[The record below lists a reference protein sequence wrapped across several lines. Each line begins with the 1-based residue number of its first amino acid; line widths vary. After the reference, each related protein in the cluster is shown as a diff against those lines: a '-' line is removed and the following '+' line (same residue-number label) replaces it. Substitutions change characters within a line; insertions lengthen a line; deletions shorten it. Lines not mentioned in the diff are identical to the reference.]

1 MEVTKVEKLEL
12 PLRMTWINDLSHGV
26 AFLES
31 LGFAH
36 GDLRPENILLD
47 RDRLKLAD
55 FDCTARL
62 GSEFEACISPY
73 GRILGSEGGVDKG
86 TAGNLGPRT
95 EQFALG
101 SLYYLI
107 NYGFEV
113 YGDRCLGDDP
123 SGKEHGPTVVDLL
136 QKMIFPEL
144 HGDPMIDS
152 IIKKCWYGGYKT
164 IGELAENTSR
174 LCGPGNRASDAMS
187 SDDLGSKRKL
197 CEELVGLGILAGL
210 GSNDPRQRGRPIE
223 RRWVSWEFLN
233 T

>member
-1 MEVTKVEKLEL
+1 MQVTKVERLEPL
-12 PLRMTWINDLSHGV
+12 SLRMTWMNDLSHGV

-47 RDRLKLAD
+47 RGRLKLAD
-55 FDCTARL
+55 FDL
-62 GSEFEACISPY
+62 
-73 GRILGSEGGVDKG
+73 LGSEGGINKG

-136 QKMIFPEL
+136 QKKIFPEL
-144 HGDPMIDS
+144 HGDPMTDS
-152 IIKKCWYGGYKT
+152 DR
-164 IGELAENTSR
+164 EVLAR
-174 LCGPGNRASDAMS
+174 
-187 SDDLGSKRKL
+187 
-197 CEELVGLGILAGL
+197 
-210 GSNDPRQRGRPIE
+210 
-223 RRWVSWEFLN
+223 
-233 T
+233 